1 MVSKSLKKMPAENSG
16 LTELYIRSVQEHS
29 AVRSFESLIYFSFAN
44 WQKKCD
50 T

>member
-1 MVSKSLKKMPAENSG
+1 MPVENSG
-16 LTELYIRSVQEHS
+16 LTELYIRSVQEHT
-29 AVRSFESLIYFSFAN
+29 AVGSFKGQIYFSFAN